1 MPKTKNQSNGRGRP
15 TKWFNLVKEKKLQDD
30 TNKTVGRGRP
40 KKVRKIDDSI
50 NTKIDMQRK
59 SVAQLERVNKEIEKN
74 LWWCK
79 LASEYHKRSELNAEN
94 NEFSNDKRAD
104 NFSLVVLIC
113 AMLFFIFALGKTFLY
128 KTTLAEIK
136 IHELINSQNTVE
148 GEMWDTTEYV
158 DEYVDEYNNSE
169 AINEENNNWE
179 YIENTDNTRVGNE
192 VVENNLNS
200 DLQSNDYTIIY
211 NFYSYINDL
220 DYTNINSS
228 VDKYLKN
235 SDVFR
240 TYFTQNWLSRFRDK
254 INSNGLSINNINLV
268 SWDENSTRYYS
279 YTVHYELAESGEGFN
294 EDWELAIVNRNG
306 EYLIGSIRCVT
317 TWCSKMPFFQK

>member
-1 MPKTKNQSNGRGRP
+1 
-15 TKWFNLVKEKKLQDD
+15 
-30 TNKTVGRGRP
+30 
-40 KKVRKIDDSI
+40 
-50 NTKIDMQRK
+50 
-59 SVAQLERVNKEIEKN
+59 
-74 LWWCK
+74 
-79 LASEYHKRSELNAEN
+79 
-94 NEFSNDKRAD
+94 
-104 NFSLVVLIC
+104 
-113 AMLFFIFALGKTFLY
+113 LY

>member
-15 TKWFNLVKEKKLQDD
+15 TKWFNLVKEKKLQDE
-30 TNKTVGRGRP
+30 TNKNAGRGRP

-50 NTKIDMQRK
+50 NTKIDIQRK
-59 SVAQLERVNKEIEKN
+59 SVAQLEKANKEIERN
-74 LWWCK
+74 LWDCK
-79 LASEYHKRSELNAEN
+79 LTSSNRQKAEFDMEN
-94 NEFSNDKRAD
+94 TGFSNDKRAD
-104 NFSLVVLIC
+104 NFSLIVLIC

-136 IHELINSQNTVE
+136 IHELINHQNTATDE
-148 GEMWDTTEYV
+148 IWEQS
-158 DEYVDEYNNSE
+158 EYVDEYNEWWDAVELS
-169 AINEENNNWE
+169 NEENISTNE
-179 YIENTDNTRVGNE
+179 DIEIWTNDE
-192 VVENNLNS
+192 LVENNLNT
-200 DLQSNDYTIIY
+200 DIQSNDHTIIY
-211 NFYSYINDL
+211 NFYRYINDL

-240 TYFTQNWLSRFRDK
+240 TYFTQNRLSRFREK

-279 YTVHYELAESGEGFN
+279 YTIHYELAESGEGFD